1 MDSKLLSGKRVAVLA
16 TNGFEES
23 ELFSPRAAL
32 LEAGADVDLVSPE
45 TGKIRAWKN
54 KDWGKSVPVDV
65 LLEDAEAADY
75 DAILLPGGVMNP
87 DQLRKDQKAVDFV
100 REFFESGKP
109 IAAICHGPQL
119 LIEAGVVDGLTMTSY
134 SSIRKDLEN
143 AGANW
148 VDEEVVVDRSLV
160 TSRSPED
167 LPAFNDVMI
176 TAFSTDFSDVPRV
189 PARMT
194 DYGERP
200 QHASH

>member
-1 MDSKLLSGKRVAVLA
+1 MDSKLLNGKRVAILA

-32 LEAGADVDLVSPE
+32 LAAGADVDVIAPE
-45 TGKIRAWKN
+45 DDKIRAWKHQ
-54 KDWGKSVPVDV
+54 DWGKSIGVDISLEEADADEFDA
-65 LLEDAEAADY
+65 LL
-75 DAILLPGGVMNP
+75 IPGGVMNP
-87 DQLRKDQKAVDFV
+87 DHLRKNQKAVEFV
-100 REFFESGKP
+100 RSFFESGKP

-119 LIEAGVVDGLTMTSY
+119 LIEAGVVDGLTLTSY
-134 SSIRKDLEN
+134 SSIRTDLEN

-167 LPAFNDVMI
+167 LPAFNDVMV

-189 PARMT
+189 SARASAYQ
-194 DYGERP
+194 DRP
-200 QHASH
+200 HAH